1 MIRVELLHGRSRQL
15 SSWVGSALFALVLCG
30 GLYGLNWLYPL
41 GQIVD
46 LPSDDPVATNGLWQV
61 GESSVAGQSA
71 ANDPWAEES
80 AADPWASDIHAELA
94 TETAVDPAGW
104 GNGSLRKT
112 AVDSVGPVYEPIP
125 KAVQV
130 LPETPVVSAVPLVTD
145 FPQPSG
151 DGNRPVGTRS
161 PPPRSA
167 ACQWAVR
174 INERVPIGVRL
185 VSLTCDAA
193 GEYVIEGTTT
203 SQQSLRAFNELLQ
216 KLPSHVTLSSWQEG
230 TASAKVLRFAFDG
243 RFPEQPVRELATL
256 SSDKADRLF
265 VKIANWADESGLDGL
280 SIKKTIT
287 IPLPPARVQQR
298 QKLRGRGSYQQIG
311 AFLHNLQQVEEIA
324 VLGEVVLM
332 PVLGDGHGWAEARIY
347 AAVDVVVGMP

>member
-15 SSWVGSALFALVLCG
+15 SSWVGPTLFALVLCG
-30 GLYGLNWLYPL
+30 GLYGVNWLYPL

-46 LPSDDPVATNGLWQV
+46 LSADDPVASKGLLQV
-61 GESSVAGQSA
+61 EESSVAGQST

-80 AADPWASDIHAELA
+80 AADPRASDIQSELA

-104 GNGSLRKT
+104 ENAS
-112 AVDSVGPVYEPIP
+112 IP
-125 KAVQV
+125 KPKQV
-130 LPETPVVSAVPLVTD
+130 LQETPVLSALPLVTG

-151 DGNRPVGTRS
+151 GGNPPVGARS
-161 PPPRSA
+161 QPPRSA

-174 INERVPIGVRL
+174 INERVPFGVRL
-185 VSLTCDAA
+185 VSLTCDAV

-203 SQQSLRAFNELLQ
+203 SEQSLRAFNELLQ

-230 TASAKVLRFAFDG
+230 KASAEVLRFAFDG

-256 SSDKADRLF
+256 STVEAERLF
-265 VKIANWADESGLDGL
+265 VKIANWADEIGLDGL

-287 IPLPPARVQQR
+287 IPLPPPRVQQR
-298 QKLRGRGSYQQIG
+298 QKLRGRGSYQQID
-311 AFLHNLQQVEEIA
+311 AFLHKLQQVEELA

-332 PVLGDGHGWAEARIY
+332 PVPGNGHGWTEARLY